1 MAKVLAIGATATIA
15 TITISGVTE
24 TTGTPI
30 PLVNLISVGPNSAT
44 IATSDQTGLA
54 DSTLVKYPA
63 RIDPGTVQ
71 FEFFLDDTA
80 NTATTT
86 NQLTLFRAR
95 LTGKTKSVVA
105 VDFTGTAIDTLIT
118 YTGYITD
125 VTSPNIAAGD
135 DTLKYQVTLTISS
148 ALTV

>member
-15 TITISGVTE
+15 TITISGTTE
-24 TTGTPI
+24 TTGTPTA
-30 PLVNLISVGPNSAT
+30 LANLISVGPNSAT

-71 FEFFLDDTA
+71 LEFFLDDTGSA
-80 NTATTT
+80 T

-95 LTGKTKSVVA
+95 LTGKTKSVIA
-105 VDFTGTAIDTLIT
+105 VDFSGTAIDTLVS

-125 VTSPNIAAGD
+125 VTTPNVAAGD
-135 DTLKYQVTLTISS
+135 DTLKYQVTMTISS
-148 ALTV
+148 ALTVA

>member
-71 FEFFLDDTA
+71 LEFFLDDTG
-80 NTATTT
+80 TAT

-95 LTGKTKSVVA
+95 LTGKLKSVIA

-125 VTSPNIAAGD
+125 VTSPNVAAGD
-135 DTLKYQVTLTISS
+135 DTLKYQVTMTISS

>member
-1 MAKVLAIGATATIA
+1 MAKVLAIGASATIA

-24 TTGTPI
+24 TTGTPT
-30 PLVNLISVGPNSAT
+30 PLLNLISVGPNSAT

-63 RIDPGTVQ
+63 RIDPGTVSL
-71 FEFFLDDTA
+71 EFFLDDTA
-80 NTATTT
+80 TAT
-86 NQLTLFRAR
+86 NQLTTLRAR
-95 LTGKTKSVVA
+95 LTGKTKSVIA

>member
-1 MAKVLAIGATATIA
+1 MAKVLAIGASATIA

-24 TTGTPI
+24 TTGTPT
-30 PLVNLISVGPNSAT
+30 PLLNLISVGPNSST

-71 FEFFLDDTA
+71 LEFFLDDTA
-80 NTATTT
+80 TST
-86 NQLTLFRAR
+86 NQLTTLRAR
-95 LTGKTKSVVA
+95 LTGKTKSVIA

-125 VTSPNIAAGD
+125 VTTPNIAAGD

>member
-15 TITISGVTE
+15 TVTISGSTE
-24 TTGTPI
+24 TTGTPTA
-30 PLVNLISVGPNSAT
+30 LANLISVGPNSAT

-54 DSTLVKYPA
+54 DATLVKYPA

-71 FEFFLDDTA
+71 LEFFLDDTG
-80 NTATTT
+80 TST

-105 VDFTGTAIDTLIT
+105 VDFTGTTIDTLIT

-125 VTSPNIAAGD
+125 VTSPNVAAGD
-135 DTLKYQVTLTISS
+135 DTLKYQVTMTISS
-148 ALTV
+148 ALTVA

>member
-1 MAKVLAIGATATIA
+1 MAKVLAVGAAATIA
-15 TITISGVTE
+15 TVTISGGTE
-24 TTGTPI
+24 TTGTPAA
-30 PLVNLISVGPNSAT
+30 LLNLISVGPNSAT

-54 DSTLVKYPA
+54 DTTLVKYPA
-63 RIDPGTVQ
+63 RIDPGTVSL
-71 FEFFLDDTA
+71 EFFLDDTA
-80 NTATTT
+80 TST
-86 NQLTLFRAR
+86 NQLTTLRAR

-105 VDFTGTAIDTLIT
+105 VDFTGSAIDTLIT

-125 VTSPNIAAGD
+125 VTTPNIAAGD

>member
-15 TITISGVTE
+15 TVTISGVTE

-71 FEFFLDDTA
+71 LEFFLDDTG
-80 NTATTT
+80 TAT
-86 NQLTLFRAR
+86 NQLTMFRAR
-95 LTGKTKSVVA
+95 LTNKTKSVIA
-105 VDFTGTAIDTLIT
+105 VDFSGTLIDTLIT

-125 VTSPNIAAGD
+125 VTSPNIATGD

-148 ALTV
+148 ALTVPA

>member
-15 TITISGVTE
+15 TVTISGSTE
-24 TTGTPI
+24 TTGTPVA
-30 PLVNLISVGPNSAT
+30 LANLISVGPNTAT

-71 FEFFLDDTA
+71 LEFFLDDTG
-80 NTATTT
+80 TST

-105 VDFTGTAIDTLIT
+105 VDFTGTTIDTLIT

-125 VTSPNIAAGD
+125 VTTPNVAAGD
-135 DTLKYQVTLTISS
+135 DTLKYQVTMTISS

>member
-15 TITISGVTE
+15 TVTISGSTE
-24 TTGTPI
+24 TTGTPVA
-30 PLVNLISVGPNSAT
+30 LANLISVGPNSAT

-71 FEFFLDDTA
+71 LEFFLDDTG
-80 NTATTT
+80 TST

-95 LTGKTKSVVA
+95 LTGKTKSVIA

-125 VTSPNIAAGD
+125 VTTPNVAAGD

>member
-15 TITISGVTE
+15 TVTISGVTE

-44 IATSDQTGLA
+44 IATSDQTGLG

-71 FEFFLDDTA
+71 LEFFLDDTA
-80 NTATTT
+80 TST

>member
-1 MAKVLAIGATATIA
+1 LA
-15 TITISGVTE
+15 
-24 TTGTPI
+24 
-30 PLVNLISVGPNSAT
+30 NLISVGPNTAT

-71 FEFFLDDTA
+71 LEFFLDDTG
-80 NTATTT
+80 TST

-105 VDFTGTAIDTLIT
+105 VDFTGTTIDTLIT

-125 VTSPNIAAGD
+125 VTTPNVAAGD
-135 DTLKYQVTLTISS
+135 DTLKYQVTMTISS

>member
-15 TITISGVTE
+15 TVTISGSTE
-24 TTGTPI
+24 TTGTPVA
-30 PLVNLISVGPNSAT
+30 LVNLISVGPNTAT

-71 FEFFLDDTA
+71 LEFFLDDTG
-80 NTATTT
+80 TST

-105 VDFTGTAIDTLIT
+105 VDFTGTTIDTLIT

-125 VTSPNIAAGD
+125 VTTPNIAAGD

>member
-15 TITISGVTE
+15 TVTISGSTE
-24 TTGTPI
+24 TTGTPVA
-30 PLVNLISVGPNSAT
+30 LVNLISVGPISAT
-44 IATSDQTGLA
+44 IATFDQTGLA

-71 FEFFLDDTA
+71 LEFFLDDTG
-80 NTATTT
+80 TST

-105 VDFTGTAIDTLIT
+105 VDFTGTTIDTLIT

>member
-1 MAKVLAIGATATIA
+1 MAKVLAIGASATIA
-15 TITISGVTE
+15 TVTISGGTE
-24 TTGTPI
+24 TTGTPT
-30 PLVNLISVGPNSAT
+30 PLLNLISVGPNSAT
-44 IATSDQTGLA
+44 IATSDQTGIG
-54 DSTLVKYPA
+54 DGTLVKYPA
-63 RIDPGTVQ
+63 RIDPGTVSL
-71 FEFFLDDTA
+71 EFFLDDTA
-80 NTATTT
+80 TST
-86 NQLTLFRAR
+86 NQLTTLRAR
-95 LTGKTKSVVA
+95 LTGKTKSVIA

>member
-15 TITISGVTE
+15 TVTISGVTE

-71 FEFFLDDTA
+71 LEFFLDDTG
-80 NTATTT
+80 TAT